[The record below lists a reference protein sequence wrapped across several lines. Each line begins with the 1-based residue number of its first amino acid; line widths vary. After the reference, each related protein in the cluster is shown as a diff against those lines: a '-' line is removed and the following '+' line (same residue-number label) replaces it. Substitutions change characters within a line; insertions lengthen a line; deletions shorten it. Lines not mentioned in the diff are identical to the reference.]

1 MAGICG
7 ATLLLARGGF
17 LDDRR
22 HTSNAAS
29 FLEGSGYLGGAQYV
43 EAPVVTDRGI
53 TTASGLRAVPF
64 TAEIMRITG
73 LLPGS
78 MADSWE
84 RLFLGGDEKDYA
96 ALMEATSAWQNA

>member
-1 MAGICG
+1 MLVKSVAVLVMVLVLPGDERHG
-7 ATLLLARGGF
+7 HANTAF
-17 LDDRR
+17 L
-22 HTSNAAS
+22 
-29 FLEGSGYLGGAQYV
+29 GYLGGAQYV